1 MIGSFIG
8 EELIERLVTAS
19 QNVFS
24 TSAGD
29 AVRELLGN
37 LKFPVPDMQAMADGF
52 YSTFFGAGLL
62 VGAVVTVMYLF
73 LVAKY
78 ATVLSLKEMSTV
90 LIKVYLFGALLP
102 WLAQVAAT
110 AVHVLTLG
118 LIEWLTGGPYSEDT
132 FPVNIPS
139 PLSLVNAFF
148 AKLGAGML
156 NLEFQIFTE
165 FLPMVLAMMALV
177 FAFRWF
183 GAFGDG
189 LFVFLTGVGIMLIA
203 GPLASVTII
212 AVCWPLVVASSFF
225 GLYLATVLML
235 AALAPFLL
243 LFIYVR
249 TGLSQKMRGVM
260 ESKQLNAKVSRMSG
274 DSSEGSSTAATA
286 AKAGMTGAIAGFYL
300 SRRAKGQD
308 KQSDATG
315 SRRDA
320 ASSAMAAGA
329 AVAAKSHPVTAAT
342 VYATS
347 RIIKPKPKP
356 KPVGPPQQ
364 GMPPHQA
371 APPQPPPQRPPT
383 AQPPKGA

>member
-8 EELIERLVTAS
+8 EELIERLVTAA

-37 LKFPVPDMQAMADGF
+37 LKFPVPDMRAMADGF

-62 VGAVVTVMYLF
+62 VGAVVTVMYMF
-73 LVAKY
+73 LAAKY
-78 ATVLSLKEMSTV
+78 MTALSLKEMSTV
-90 LIKVYLFGALLP
+90 LIKIYLFGALLP

-110 AVHVLTLG
+110 GVHVLTVG

-132 FPVNIPS
+132 FPVDLPS

-212 AVCWPLVVASSFF
+212 AVFWPLIMASSFF
-225 GLYLATVLML
+225 GLYLATVLMA

-274 DSSEGSSTAATA
+274 NSSEGSSTAATA
-286 AKAGMTGAIAGFYL
+286 AKAGVTGAIAGFYL
-300 SRRAKGQD
+300 SRRAKDQD

-320 ASSAMAAGA
+320 ASSAMATGA
-329 AVAAKSHPVTAAT
+329 AVAARSHPVTAAT
-342 VYATS
+342 VYAAS
-347 RIIKPKPKP
+347 RVIKPRPKP

-364 GMPPHQA
+364 GLPPQ
-371 APPQPPPQRPPT
+371 QPPPQRPPT